1 MKHTNPRRENAP
13 FPESLRADGIAPEE
27 QDAVWALLDEWK
39 PGEPSESFDAAVMA
53 RIREDGDS
61 HSGLVTDGQIAGL
74 DGWLGG
80 FRAWLAGLGPVRGFG
95 LAGAL
100 AMILL
105 AAVMLRQPVA
115 PGESPESTTAGQ
127 EFTAQQ
133 AEMALEDLQ
142 MLDELY
148 NAPIP
153 EETQNKK
160 I

>member
-1 MKHTNPRRENAP
+1 MKHTDPRRENAP
-13 FPESLRADGIAPEE
+13 FPESLRADGVAPEE

-39 PGEPSESFDAAVMA
+39 PGEPSPSFDAAVMA
-53 RIREDGDS
+53 RIREDGETASQLGSDRE
-61 HSGLVTDGQIAGL
+61 GAGL
-74 DGWLGG
+74 GGWLGG
-80 FRAWLAGLGPVRGFG
+80 FRAWLTGLGPVRGFG

-100 AMILL
+100 AMVLL

-153 EETQNKK
+153 EESQNKK

>member
-1 MKHTNPRRENAP
+1 
-13 FPESLRADGIAPEE
+13 
-27 QDAVWALLDEWK
+27 
-39 PGEPSESFDAAVMA
+39 
-53 RIREDGDS
+53 
-61 HSGLVTDGQIAGL
+61 
-74 DGWLGG
+74 
-80 FRAWLAGLGPVRGFG
+80 
-95 LAGAL
+95 
-100 AMILL
+100 
-105 AAVMLRQPVA
+105 VA

>member
-1 MKHTNPRRENAP
+1 MKHTDPRRENAP
-13 FPESLRADGIAPEE
+13 FPESLRADGVAPEE

-39 PGEPSESFDAAVMA
+39 PGEPSPSFDAAVMA
-53 RIREDGDS
+53 RIRNEGESASRLGTDTQIE
-61 HSGLVTDGQIAGL
+61 GLS
-74 DGWLGG
+74 GWLRG
-80 FRAWLAGLGPVRGFG
+80 FGVWLAGLGAARGFG

-153 EETQNKK
+153 EESQNKK